1 MIIISNYCPKCK
13 GASCHEHKK
22 YMIRCGGKERQLYKC
37 DDCGCCFS
45 ETRNTVLEGLRT
57 PVSRI
62 IMILTALL
70 DEGTGINAVVRIF
83 SVGKNSIYRWQ
94 ERFSSLKQTM
104 MFYALCHQ
112 FVESI
117 VEGDEL
123 YTKVNQNKPPSE
135 SEGWTIVLMDR
146 ASRFI
151 WTLECGKKDE
161 RLFKNAIRILLKVI
175 RKTDDLTLLTD
186 GERRYGNILFEICYE
201 LLRTGKRGRPRK
213 TLKKGVKVRV
223 KNKGDQKRKPGRKRE
238 KYQAPHQE
246 HPETSQNIDD
256 TDIHANHVEAF
267 NAALRRRC
275 AAFRR
280 KTNTYAKKVNK
291 LQERLN
297 GMWILHNFVRPHF
310 TTKEVPAVAIG
321 ILETGMSFE
330 DVLRLRGVTC

>member
-1 MIIISNYCPKCK
+1 
-13 GASCHEHKK
+13 
-22 YMIRCGGKERQLYKC
+22 
-37 DDCGCCFS
+37 
-45 ETRNTVLEGLRT
+45 
-57 PVSRI
+57 
-62 IMILTALL
+62 
-70 DEGTGINAVVRIF
+70 
-83 SVGKNSIYRWQ
+83 
-94 ERFSSLKQTM
+94 
-104 MFYALCHQ
+104 MF
-112 FVESI
+112 
-117 VEGDEL
+117 
-123 YTKVNQNKPPSE
+123 P
-135 SEGWTIVLMDR
+135 
-146 ASRFI
+146 
-151 WTLECGKKDE
+151 
-161 RLFKNAIRILLKVI
+161 
-175 RKTDDLTLLTD
+175 
-186 GERRYGNILFEICYE
+186 
-201 LLRTGKRGRPRK
+201 
-213 TLKKGVKVRV
+213 LKKGVKVRV

>member
-1 MIIISNYCPKCK
+1 
-13 GASCHEHKK
+13 
-22 YMIRCGGKERQLYKC
+22 MIRGGEERQLYKC
-37 DDCGCCFS
+37 DDCGKCFS
-45 ETRNTVLEGLRT
+45 ETTNTVLAGLRT

-70 DEGTGINAVVRIF
+70 SEGNGINAVTRIF
-83 SVGKNSIYRWQ
+83 FVGKNSIYRWQ
-94 ERFSSLKQTM
+94 ERFSSLQQTLLL
-104 MFYALCHQ
+104 YSLCHQ
-112 FVESI
+112 FVQLI
-117 VEGDEL
+117 IEGDEV
-123 YTKVNQNKPPSE
+123 YTKIGKNTPPGE

-175 RKTDDLTLLTD
+175 KKTDDLTLLTD
-186 GERRYGNILFEICYE
+186 GERRYGNILFEICHE
-201 LLRTGKRGRPRK
+201 LLKTGKRGRPRK
-213 TLKKGVKVRV
+213 VLKKGVKVRV
-223 KNKGDQKRKPGRKRE
+223 KNKGSQKSKPGRKRK
-238 KYQAPHQE
+238 KYQAPQPE
-246 HPETSQNIDD
+246 HPETSQNIVDS
-256 TDIHANHVEAF
+256 DIHANHVEAF

-297 GMWILHNFVRPHF
+297 GMWIIHNFVRPHF

-321 ILETGMSFE
+321 IIEKGMSFE
-330 DVLRLRGVTC
+330 DVLRFRGVTC